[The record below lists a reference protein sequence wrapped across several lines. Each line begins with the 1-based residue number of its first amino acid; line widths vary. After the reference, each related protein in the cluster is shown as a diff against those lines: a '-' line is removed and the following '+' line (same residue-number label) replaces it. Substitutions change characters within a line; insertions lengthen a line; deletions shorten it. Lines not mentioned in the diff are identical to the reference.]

1 MKFDLYFINFL
12 KGSSKQNSFGGQDI
26 RGKILMVKML
36 AQLGINIIYL
46 DRQSKKKCFLTR
58 EGK

>member
-46 DRQSKKKCFLTR
+46 DR
-58 EGK
+58 G